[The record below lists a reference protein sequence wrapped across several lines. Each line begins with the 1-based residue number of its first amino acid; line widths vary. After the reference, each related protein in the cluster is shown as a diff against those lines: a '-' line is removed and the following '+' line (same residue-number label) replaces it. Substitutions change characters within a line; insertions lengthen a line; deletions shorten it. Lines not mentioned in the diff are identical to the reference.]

1 VAERCPSIAWTIF
14 TEAFSRIAREAVCR
28 RSWTRRPSPQPGRRH
43 CRAEVPLAP
52 LGDPQ
57 RSATRHGEHKIG
69 RGVGSVGQVS
79 AKLLGEES
87 WQRNDAALAGLGRP
101 PRQPAVHLGRRLH
114 HLNPAGEQIQP
125 PDPKGGRLTDP
136 QPRPAEKAHDHPVGV
151 RDLGG
156 EVLQLGRGQE
166 RHLAFDNAG
175 SAKALGRVAVKPATR
190 HRGVEDLAEDLGG
203 SRMRLG
209 LSPAATNPACHS
221 WTAKGSIDA
230 KGAPPKH

>member
-1 VAERCPSIAWTIF
+1 M
-14 TEAFSRIAREAVCR
+14 
-28 RSWTRRPSPQPGRRH
+28 
-43 CRAEVPLAP
+43 
-52 LGDPQ
+52 
-57 RSATRHGEHKIG
+57 GEHKIG
-69 RGVGSVGQVS
+69 RGVGSVDQVS

-175 SAKALGRVAVKPATR
+175 SAKALGRVAVKPPPATAASR
-190 HRGVEDLAEDLGG
+190 IWPRTWAAL
-203 SRMRLG
+203 RMRLG